1 MRRPVAILLFAA
13 AGLSCAQAQP
23 GGDRREPSLLVH
35 GNYCGLGNR
44 FPLPPVDALDAAC
57 ARHDACT
64 PSGGLPSRL
73 CNLRLFQRADL
84 IARDPRQ
91 PDDVR
96 AAAGFIAFGATVLP
110 FDPEPPVVA
119 AASRWNAPYPYRQ
132 SLDRRDPYHQ
142 DPYRRAR
149 FAY

>member
-1 MRRPVAILLFAA
+1 MRTPIAILLFAA

-57 ARHDACT
+57 AQHDACT

-73 CNLRLFQRADL
+73 CNLRLFRRADL

-119 AASRWNAPYPYRQ
+119 TAAGWSAPSSYRQ
-132 SLDRRDPYHQ
+132 DPYYQ
-142 DPYRRAR
+142 DSYRRAR

>member
-1 MRRPVAILLFAA
+1 MRAPTAFLLFAA
-13 AGLSCAQAQP
+13 AGLSCAQAQS
-23 GGDRREPSLLVH
+23 GGYGREPSLLVH

-44 FPLPPVDALDAAC
+44 SPLPPIDALDAAC

-64 PSGGLPSRL
+64 PAGGLPSRL

-110 FDPEPPVVA
+110 FAPEPPVVA
-119 AASRWNAPYPYRQ
+119 VAPPWDGPYPHRQ
-132 SLDRRDPYHQ
+132 
-142 DPYRRAR
+142 AR